1 MDTLKVIADGVKSGS
16 VSLEDPHVRTLL
28 ELCASNGIGT
38 TGLNTRGKVP
48 VATES
53 NRRHTGSSS
62 NRSALPTVTKNAQP
76 AAVRE
81 VAISANGGNGN
92 GFSSSS
98 KKRSHA
104 HVTAAATNGNNN
116 DRASSLTK
124 TESVK
129 MDHTPST
136 SKSKTAKSP
145 AAAGSSSDLNRS
157 RTFSRS
163 VGKPGLELPEVL
175 FPELARV
182 IEDGG
187 E

>member
-1 MDTLKVIADGVKSGS
+1 MIADGVKSGS

-38 TGLNTRGKVP
+38 TGLNTRAKVP
-48 VATES
+48 IATES
-53 NRRHTGSSS
+53 NRRHSGSSS
-62 NRSALPTVTKNAQP
+62 NRTALPTVTKNAQP
-76 AAVRE
+76 AAVKE
-81 VAISANGGNGN
+81 VAISASGGGGNG
-92 GFSSSS
+92 SSS

-104 HVTAAATNGNNN
+104 QVTAAVTNGNNN
-116 DRASSLTK
+116 NRTSSLSK

-129 MDHTPST
+129 PDHLPST
-136 SKSKTAKSP
+136 SKSKISKCP
-145 AAAGSSSDLNRS
+145 AAVGSSSDLNRS
-157 RTFSRS
+157 RTFSRP

-187 E
+187 EQV

>member
-1 MDTLKVIADGVKSGS
+1 M
-16 VSLEDPHVRTLL
+16 SLEDPHVRTLL

-38 TGLNTRGKVP
+38 TGLNTKGKVP
-48 VATES
+48 VAAES
-53 NRRHTGSSS
+53 NRRHSGSSG
-62 NRSALPTVTKNAQP
+62 NRSVLPPVAKNHQP

-81 VAISANGGNGN
+81 VAVSGSGGNGN
-92 GFSSSS
+92 GSSSSS

-104 HVTAAATNGNNN
+104 QVTEVPAAAANGDNN
-116 DRASSLTK
+116 DRTVARDKAEGTSSLTK

-129 MDHTPST
+129 TDHTSST
-136 SKSKTAKSP
+136 TKSKTVKSP

-157 RTFSRS
+157 RTFSRP

-187 E
+187 EQV